1 MQECSYT
8 TTIERPYDLFGTLRF
23 ARMGKADPTF
33 ILTPDRV
40 ERAFWF
46 KGEPVTLKAHIQNG
60 AITITTMGPHA
71 DNVLE
76 HAPEQLG
83 WSAGNF
89 AVSGHPLL
97 EQLSERYRGL
107 RKVVTPHLGYDLIQ
121 TVLQQ
126 LIEWREAANIW
137 RRMVQYLGEPAP
149 GQAMLRVPPSYETL
163 AKLDLTTYQELGLS
177 IKRGALV
184 KELGRIGHRLD
195 AWQGESIGTLRQRLI
210 SIPGI
215 GPWTVDHCLGFSLN
229 GPDVVPLG
237 DYQLPHTVCWSLA
250 NEERGTDERML
261 DVLKPWNGQR
271 WSVLRLI
278 FASNMRAPRRG
289 PRIATGRP
297 SRPRVSG
304 R

>member
-1 MQECSYT
+1 MQHSTYT
-8 TTIERPYDLFGTLRF
+8 TDIEQPYDLFGTLRF

-33 ILTPDRV
+33 ILTPDRI

-46 KGEPVTLKAHIQNG
+46 EGEPVTLTAQIQNSTLFVK
-60 AITITTMGPHA
+60 AIGSNADAVIANAPALLGWQA
-71 DNVLE
+71 DN
-76 HAPEQLG
+76 
-83 WSAGNF
+83 F
-89 AVSGHPLL
+89 TMTGHPLL
-97 EQLSERYRGL
+97 DQLSERYRGL
-107 RKVVTPHLGYDLIQ
+107 RKVTTPHLGYDLIQ

-137 RRMVQYLGEPAP
+137 RRMVHYLGQDAP
-149 GQAMLRVPPSYETL
+149 GHQMLRLPPSYETI
-163 AKLDLTTYQELGLS
+163 AKLDLPTFQKLGLS
-177 IKRGALV
+177 MKRGALV

-195 AWQGESIGTLRQRLI
+195 AWQGESTDMLRQRLL
-210 SIPGI
+210 SVPGI

-229 GPDVVPLG
+229 APDVVPLG
-237 DYQLPHTVCWSLA
+237 DYQLPHTVCWALA
-250 NEERGTDERML
+250 NEDRASDDRML
-261 DVLKPWNGQR
+261 EVLKPWAGQR

-289 PRIATGRP
+289 PRIAMGRP